1 MAVADISHC
10 AFYSPQLPLTL
21 GPSLSQKIHKMH
33 VNFYVSFS
41 RAATPPSPRQ
51 DPNLSHGPAPTLR
64 TLRGEAGPAR
74 LPRHCF
80 THSPASPWG
89 TAVSGQALNAGA
101 LLVLFYTT
109 AHSLSESWPETPMWV
124 KPCARHPTE
133 TGGPSTTG
141 AGGPGLPGSWGPVSP
156 TGPVLLSLCFC
167 SWKMGL

>member
-64 TLRGEAGPAR
+64 TLRGEAW
-74 LPRHCF
+74 PRPPSQALLHTLTCF
-80 THSPASPWG
+80 TLGNSCLW
-89 TAVSGQALNAGA
+89 
-101 LLVLFYTT
+101 
-109 AHSLSESWPETPMWV
+109 
-124 KPCARHPTE
+124 
-133 TGGPSTTG
+133 
-141 AGGPGLPGSWGPVSP
+141 PGSKRRTPSRPLLHHCPPVRAVRAPQSIR
-156 TGPVLLSLCFC
+156 VLARNSYVGEALCEAPH
-167 SWKMGL
+167 